1 MSVESMSWALRAQ
14 NVTAMEK
21 LVLIGIA
28 NHDGD
33 GGAWPSVAT
42 LAIYANAS
50 TRTVQRCIAALSDKG
65 FITVEANM
73 GGTAHTRNDR
83 RPNHYVVHR
92 PKNGVTQMSPRVDN
106 GVTSDAQ
113 RGDTAMSPE
122 PSLNHPN
129 TSLAQLPLSV
139 PDFFDEFW
147 TAWPKKVGKRAAH
160 LAFKR
165 ATARSAPMEII
176 RGAERMAEQWRRME
190 PADRQYVPYPER
202 WLNGD
207 RWLDEMPSQFDAP
220 TTARVEWIADANCP
234 ECAGTGWST
243 LEEGGNTVG
252 PCPCRSNP

>member
-1 MSVESMSWALRAQ
+1 VSTIRVAKRDKFTIIDRRSIADEDLSFRALGILVWLLDKPDDWKIDAERMCAQ
-14 NVTAMEK
+14 RKEGRDAIRTACKE
-21 LVLIGIA
+21 LVDAGYMVRERKQ
-28 NHDGD
+28 GP
-33 GGAWPSVAT
+33 GGRWT
-42 LAIYANAS
+42 
-50 TRTVQRCIAALSDKG
+50 TT
-65 FITVEANM
+65 ITVYE
-73 GGTAHTRNDR
+73 TPR
-83 RPNHYVVHR
+83 RTEDGFP
-92 PKNGVTQMSPRVDN
+92 GVGNPTVGEPGAKTNTETDN
-106 GVTSDAQ
+106 
-113 RGDTAMSPE
+113 
-122 PSLNHPN
+122 SL
-129 TSLAQLPLSV
+129 LAQLPLSV

-220 TTARVEWIADANCP
+220 TTARVEWVADANCP